1 MPLPPIVSGL
11 APGTTIG
18 AYRLD
23 QLLGEGGMGAVY
35 RAVDTK
41 LNRAVAI
48 KFLSTDV
55 ADSSAR
61 RRFQREAQLASSL
74 NHPHILTVHDADEF
88 EGRQYL
94 VTELVDGGTL
104 RDWSRGPRRDWHDII
119 ETLVGVADGL
129 AAAHEAGILHR
140 DIKPEN
146 ILLTKSGYAKLA
158 DFGLAKLQ
166 DASPV
171 ALTRTDIERT
181 RPGMIIGTV
190 AYMSPEQANGQPV
203 DARSD
208 IFSFAV
214 VLYELLAG
222 RRPFEGTTDVDALH
236 AIVNHAPN
244 PLPDSVPRPL
254 RALVER
260 ALQKDP
266 AARVQTMR
274 EMVAE
279 LRQLARQSGETV
291 APPPRRAAGVTWLAG
306 AGALIA
312 VVAIGVAVIIRPR
325 TAASP
330 RPTQYIQLTNFAD
343 SATSPALSPDGRML
357 AFIRGPSPFF
367 GPGQVWV
374 KTLPDGE
381 PVQISD
387 DEASKFAPQFTTDG
401 AEITFTTG
409 IDAGSESM
417 DTWIAPVG
425 GGRPRRM
432 LENAEGLTW
441 FNDPGGQRRVLFSEM
456 TGMGGQMSIVAS
468 TEDRRGARTVYAPP
482 PPDGMAHRSYRSPD
496 GRWLLVIEMDIHSWL
511 PCRLV
516 LFDGGST
523 GRQVGPVPSQCT
535 DAAWSPDG
543 KWMYFTAQTANGTHI
558 WRQRFPDGAPEQVT
572 FGTVTEEGIQ
582 FAPDGRSFVTSIG
595 TSQSTLW
602 IHDERSD
609 RQITSEGYSFMPSI
623 SPDGKKLY
631 YLVRAHGLRSWNQ
644 GALWVADLDT
654 GRRQRLFFNRQL
666 LHYSLSVDGQRIV
679 FVTIDDQAH
688 SPVWVA
694 PLNDPNAARQITTAN
709 ASVAYFGAPGEVV
722 FGGAEDFAILRIGEG
737 GGESQKVIPTPLM
750 PLSVSSDGEWI
761 AVQDPRAWGALIVYP
776 THGGSPVRLCDRCAP
791 PWGTEPIPFYLGWS
805 PDRQFL
811 LWSVS
816 GSMSAIPLASGR
828 MLPQI
833 PAAGLQSKEAVGALP
848 GARLVTNEP
857 HAFPGPHP
865 SDYVMMKVMTQ
876 RNIYRVPVQ

>member
-1 MPLPPIVSGL
+1 M
-11 APGTTIG
+11 IG
-18 AYRLD
+18 VYRLD
-23 QLLGEGGMGAVY
+23 QLLGQGGMGVVY

-48 KFLSTDV
+48 KFLPADV

-61 RRFQREAQLASSL
+61 RRFQREAQLVSSL

-104 RDWSRGPRRDWHDII
+104 RDWSKGHGRDWHEIVQ
-119 ETLVGVADGL
+119 TLVGVADGL
-129 AAAHEAGILHR
+129 AAAHDAGILHR
-140 DIKPEN
+140 DVKPQN
-146 ILLTKSGYAKLA
+146 ILMTKSGYAKLA

-166 DASPV
+166 DSPV
-171 ALTRTDIERT
+171 AATRSDIDRT
-181 RPGMIIGTV
+181 RQGVIVGTV

-203 DARSD
+203 DTRSD
-208 IFSFAV
+208 VFSFAV

-222 RRPFEGTTDVDALH
+222 RRPFEGDTDVNALH
-236 AIVNHAPN
+236 AIVNDAPD
-244 PLPDSVPRPL
+244 PLPDAVPFRL

-274 EMVAE
+274 EMVTE
-279 LRQLARQSGETV
+279 LRQLARQSGET
-291 APPPRRAAGVTWLAG
+291 APPRRRPAAVVWLVGG
-306 AGALIA
+306 AALT
-312 VVAIGVAVIIRPR
+312 VLVAIGVAMMFRPR
-325 TAASP
+325 TAGP
-330 RPTQYIQLTNFAD
+330 PTPTQYIQLTNFAD

-357 AFIRGPSPFF
+357 GFIRGPNPFF

-381 PVQISD
+381 PVQVSD
-387 DEASKFAPQFTTDG
+387 DEAAKLAPQFTPDG
-401 AEITFTTG
+401 AAITFTTG
-409 IDAGSESM
+409 LDAGSDSM
-417 DTWIAPVG
+417 DTWITPVG
-425 GGRPRRM
+425 GGRPRR
-432 LENAEGLTW
+432 LLQNAEGLTW
-441 FNDPGGQRRVLFSEM
+441 FNDPASGRRVLFSEM
-456 TGMGGQMSIVAS
+456 TGMAGQMSIVAS
-468 TEDRRGARTVYAPP
+468 TEDRHGARTVYAPP

-496 GRWLLVIEMDIHSWL
+496 GKWVLAIEMDMHSWL

-516 LFDGGST
+516 PFEGGST

-558 WRQRFPDGAPEQVT
+558 WRQRFPDGAPEQIT
-572 FGTVTEEGIQ
+572 FGAVTEEGIQ
-582 FAPDGRSFVTSIG
+582 FAHDGRSFVTSIG

-602 IHDERSD
+602 IHDERGD

-631 YLVRAHGLRSWNQ
+631 YLVRANGMRAWNQ

-654 GRRQRLFFNRQL
+654 GRRQRLFADRQL
-666 LHYSLSVDGQRIV
+666 IHYSLSADGQRIV
-679 FVTIDDQAH
+679 FVTIDDRAH

-694 PLNDPNAARQITTAN
+694 PLNNPDAARQITTAN
-709 ASVAYFGAPGEVV
+709 ASVAYFGAAGEVV
-722 FGGAEDFAILRIGEG
+722 FGGAEDFAIVRISEG
-737 GGESQKVIPTPLM
+737 GGEPQKLIPTPLM
-750 PLSVSSDGEWI
+750 PLGVSSDGEWI
-761 AVQDPRAWGALIVYP
+761 AVQDARAWGALIVYP
-776 THGGSPVRLCDRCAP
+776 TRGGAPLRLCERCAP
-791 PWGTEPIPFYLGWS
+791 PWGTETMPFYLGWS
-805 PDRQFL
+805 PDRKFL
-811 LWSVS
+811 FWNFS
-816 GSMSAIPLASGR
+816 GSMYSIPLPPDR

-833 PAAGLQSKEAVGALP
+833 PAAGLQSKAAVGALP

-865 SDYVMMKVMTQ
+865 SVHVVMKVTAQ